1 MSKFLEGL
9 FTKPRQPI
17 GQLPL
22 NRPSNI
28 SQRKKAEEVQKWFH
42 LRKCSVIKYSLS
54 PSPPNCIIQTYK
66 HCSTW
71 FLISLIK
78 QKWYLTLYSN
88 KMFNT
93 WDNIIFCIFLIC
105 EESLKYW
112 SSSIKTAFWDF
123 HSACT
128 TGSQQITTTW
138 SLHIWEPSEHFDFC
152 AALGEENI
160 IRSSAEV
167 SLTSS
172 HMKRLFL

>member
-42 LRKCSVIKYSLS
+42 LRKCSVIKYSLT
-54 PSPPNCIIQTYK
+54 PSPRKNIIQIYK

-88 KMFNT
+88 RMFKT
-93 WDNIIFCIFLIC
+93 RDKIIFCIFLIC
-105 EESLKYW
+105 VRNLWNTGPVASRQLFEIFNQPAPQGHNKSPQHDHYTSGSPL
-112 SSSIKTAFWDF
+112 SI
-123 HSACT
+123 
-128 TGSQQITTTW
+128 
-138 SLHIWEPSEHFDFC
+138 
-152 AALGEENI
+152 
-160 IRSSAEV
+160 
-167 SLTSS
+167 LTSVLLLGKKIS
-172 HMKRLFL
+172 SDPLLRFAWLQFT